1 MAGKEDIEAQLR
13 WYEAEVL
20 LADLTGHRH
29 TMRGACANEI
39 EARMRQ
45 IYPAASTVLVRPED
59 GSGSSPSSGQR
70 QTPITS
76 WWPHSG
82 TGGPGKLSRFGTN
95 ALIHRTSYS
104 GVHEY

>member
-1 MAGKEDIEAQLR
+1 MDDAPVLLACHSGGRRREVTEDTEDRMR

-45 IYPAASTVLVRPED
+45 IYPTAATVLVRPEAGEGPD
-59 GSGSSPSSGQR
+59 PCAFPAGADPDYLLLAAFPSGPPR
-70 QTPITS
+70 
-76 WWPHSG
+76 
-82 TGGPGKLSRFGTN
+82 
-95 ALIHRTSYS
+95 
-104 GVHEY
+104 

>member
-1 MAGKEDIEAQLR
+1 LAGKEDIEAQLR

-45 IYPAASTVLVRPED
+45 IYPAAATVLVRPED
-59 GSGSSPSSGQR
+59 GEEPEPYSPPAETDPDYLLVATFRNGR
-70 QTPITS
+70 A
-76 WWPHSG
+76 
-82 TGGPGKLSRFGTN
+82 R
-95 ALIHRTSYS
+95 
-104 GVHEY
+104 